1 MEGEEGNDKEE
12 GKQNLSKEVI
22 EKQRRLRD
30 RKKI

>member
-1 MEGEEGNDKEE
+1 MEGEEGKDTEE
-12 GKQNLSKEVI
+12 GKQKLSKEVT